1 MLKLSLFEGQ
11 KIVSFCLFV
20 CVLLK
25 SNELLILNS
34 SCVCVLAAIT
44 SHRQALKCQT
54 LFCLKLE
61 SDNVGETQEE
71 VTTCRMQQD
80 ISEWLVDE
88 FMLLMW
94 R

>member
-1 MLKLSLFEGQ
+1 
-11 KIVSFCLFV
+11 V

-34 SCVCVLAAIT
+34 SCVCVLAASIT